1 MNRLLSWLQSWQRSS
16 KRRKLQLQICTPN
29 PVSPNPL
36 VYAIMLLSRRPDDA
50 DRALAAYF
58 ELCES
63 DERVAEVMRTEQI
76 SRSGLHEIYRHLLA
90 NGLDRWVKGHHAAL
104 STIAYADPLYFAS
117 RAPNKGMEWREVA
130 YALLRYWEGSLSN
143 QELRDRVK

>member
-1 MNRLLSWLQSWQRSS
+1 
-16 KRRKLQLQICTPN
+16 
-29 PVSPNPL
+29 
-36 VYAIMLLSRRPDDA
+36 MLLSRRPNDA
-50 DRALAAYF
+50 NRALTAYF

-63 DERVAEVMRTEQI
+63 DEHVAEVMKMEQL

-104 STIAYADPLYFAS
+104 SSIAYPDPLYFAS

-130 YALLRYWEGSLSN
+130 HALLQFWEGHLSK